1 MRKGQT
7 DMPNYEEVVH
17 ALEMCTA
24 PRPNCPDCPYFGA
37 AAQCS
42 LEMVKDALALLKE
55 YGKNG

>member
-1 MRKGQT
+1 
-7 DMPNYEEVVH
+7 MPDYEEVMK

-24 PRPNCPDCPYFGA
+24 PHPNCPDCPYFGA

-42 LEMVKDALALLKE
+42 LEMVKDALTLLRE